1 MTRARAQLRVHG
13 RVQGVGF
20 RYFAYQRATNLG
32 LTGWVRNEPDGSV
45 VAAAEGDRDMIESFA
60 EELRKGPPSAVVD
73 NVDLQWRDYT
83 GQFDSFEISMHY
95 SS

>member
-1 MTRARAQLRVHG
+1 MSRARAQLRVQG

-20 RYFAYQRATNLG
+20 RYFAYQRARNLG

-45 VAAAEGDRDMIESFA
+45 SAVAEGERQDIESFA
-60 EELRKGPPSAVVD
+60 DELKRGPSSASVSDVD
-73 NVDLQWRDYT
+73 IQWRDYS
-83 GQFDSFEISMHY
+83 GQFDNFEISMQY